1 MCVSEAERTG
11 IASPLGS
18 AVRLRYS
25 ELNQAIAELTVR
37 VVGRAML
44 GAVELDGMR
53 TDELARE
60 YLWSL
65 QATIAAGT
73 SQIRHNLIARRVV
86 GMPKG
91 R

>member
-53 TDELARE
+53 TCGR
-60 YLWSL
+60 SRRR
-65 QATIAAGT
+65 
-73 SQIRHNLIARRVV
+73 SRRARRRS
-86 GMPKG
+86 GTT
-91 R
+91 